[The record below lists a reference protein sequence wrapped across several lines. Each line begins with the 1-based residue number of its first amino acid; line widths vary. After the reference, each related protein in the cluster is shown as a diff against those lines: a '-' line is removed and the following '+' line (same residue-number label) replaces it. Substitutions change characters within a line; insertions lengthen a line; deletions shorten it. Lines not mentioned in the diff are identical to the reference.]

1 MKKIFLAIVIV
12 LSSIF
17 AASAAKE
24 PITDESKVAEVMTV
38 VYPHLTEY
46 FAEGVLE
53 IASLTE
59 ETLLDGDVEYNIK
72 YRFVNCRYDEDELN
86 SYLLNND
93 RRLYRLKRIGILDVS
108 ALKYVDEETGEI
120 KTKVLCNRNARRMRR

>member
-1 MKKIFLAIVIV
+1 MKKIFLAIVIA

-53 IASLTE
+53 FASLTE

-72 YRFVNCRYDEDELN
+72 YRFVNCRYGEDELN

-93 RRLYRLKRIGILDVS
+93 RRLYRLKRIGILDVT
-108 ALKYVDEETGEI
+108 ALKYVDEKTGEI
-120 KTKVLCNRNARRMRR
+120 KTKVLYNRNPRR